1 MKYYK
6 IKDIPEDERPRER
19 LKKIGV
25 ENLSNKELIAIILKT
40 GLKNKNVNDIAL
52 DLLNKYN
59 LNDLKDITVN
69 SLIQIDGIG
78 EIKAIELTIGL

>member
-25 ENLSNKELIAIILKT
+25 ENLSNKELIAII
-40 GLKNKNVNDIAL
+40 
-52 DLLNKYN
+52 
-59 LNDLKDITVN
+59 
-69 SLIQIDGIG
+69 
-78 EIKAIELTIGL
+78 